1 MNLQPADPRHVTA
14 AEAIAHRWAWPVAR
28 IVAIDGQEVNVETV
42 IVEVLR
48 AADGIG
54 LLRDSA
60 EPPQESAVDVEAAA
74 RLLASYHVMYEEPPY
89 GWGWRHVLTHL
100 DHAVT
105 AARTTAR
112 GQRALD
118 RIDAAYGVLR
128 REVQR
133 GSAASQA

>member
-1 MNLQPADPRHVTA
+1 MRQADPRLVRYA
-14 AEAIAHRWAWPVAR
+14 YAIAQRWAWPGLERV
-28 IVAIDGQEVNVETV
+28 VIDGRPVNAETV